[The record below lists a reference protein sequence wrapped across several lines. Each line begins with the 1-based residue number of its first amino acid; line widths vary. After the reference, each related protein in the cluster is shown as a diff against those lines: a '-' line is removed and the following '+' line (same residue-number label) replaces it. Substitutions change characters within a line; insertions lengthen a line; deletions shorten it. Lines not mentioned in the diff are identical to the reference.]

1 MSGGRIVNRIL
12 GKETLK
18 MMELK
23 TTYFEKPGKE
33 NTEEVLRIARQRA
46 EELGIKTIVV
56 ASTAGDTAVKA
67 MDALPGLKVIVVT
80 HVAGMRS
87 PNTQQFTEESRKI
100 VESKGGIVLT
110 TTHLFSG
117 LSRAMRTKYNTYIIG
132 DIVANTLRIFG
143 EGMKVVC
150 EIAVMAA
157 DGGLV
162 RTDEDVIAIGGTGR
176 GADTAVVLR
185 PVNSNDFF
193 NLKIKE
199 ILCKPHF

>member
-1 MSGGRIVNRIL
+1 
-12 GKETLK
+12 
-18 MMELK
+18 MELK
-23 TTYFEKPGKE
+23 ATYFENTGKE
-33 NTEEVLRIARQRA
+33 NTDEVLRIVKQRA

-56 ASTAGDTAVKA
+56 ASTTGDTAVKA
-67 MDALPGLKVIVVT
+67 TEVFSGFKIIAVSHFT
-80 HVAGMRS
+80 GMRE
-87 PNTQQFTEESRKI
+87 PNTQEFTEANRKI
-100 VESKGGIVLT
+100 VESRGGIVFI

-117 LSRAMRTKYNTYIIG
+117 LSAAMRKKYNTYVIG
-132 DIVANTLRIFG
+132 DIVANILRIFG
-143 EGMKVVC
+143 QGMKVVC

-193 NLKIKE
+193 DLKVKE
-199 ILCKPHF
+199 ILCKPRL

>member
-1 MSGGRIVNRIL
+1 
-12 GKETLK
+12 
-18 MMELK
+18 MELK
-23 TTYFEKPGKE
+23 TTYFENPGKE
-33 NTEEVLRIARQRA
+33 NTEEVLRIVKQRA
-46 EELGIKTIVV
+46 EELGIKAIVV
-56 ASTAGDTAVKA
+56 ASTGGDTAVKA
-67 MDALPGLKVIVVT
+67 TQVLSGLKIIAVS

-87 PNTQQFTEESRKI
+87 PDTQEFTEENRRT
-100 VESKGGIVLT
+100 VEGKGGIVLT
-110 TTHLFSG
+110 TTHTFSG
-117 LSRAMRTKYNTYIIG
+117 LSAAMRKKFNTYIIG

-193 NLKIKE
+193 DLKVKE

>member
-1 MSGGRIVNRIL
+1 
-12 GKETLK
+12 
-18 MMELK
+18 MELK
-23 TTYFEKPGKE
+23 ATYFENPGRE
-33 NTEEVLRIARQRA
+33 NTEEVLRIVRQRA

-56 ASTAGDTAVKA
+56 ASTGGDTAVKA
-67 MDALPGLKVIVVT
+67 TEVLSGFKVIAVS
-80 HVAGMRS
+80 HLAGFRAPDS
-87 PNTQQFTEESRKI
+87 QEFTEENRKI
-100 VESKGGIVLT
+100 VENRGGIILT

-117 LSRAMRTKYNTYIIG
+117 LSAAMRKKFNTYIIG

-185 PVNSNDFF
+185 PVNSGDFF
-193 NLKIKE
+193 SLKVKE